1 MSKRSRTPSP
11 KSSRL
16 MNNSSTL
23 DLPDNLI
30 VNGKISRHT
39 AHVIIYLYNLKHC
52 NRISINSKL
61 FFVNEDNDL
70 QETEVASCK
79 TKKKKKRIK
88 KTRRKKTRRR
98 R

>member
-16 MNNSSTL
+16 MNSSSTL

-30 VNGKISRHT
+30 VNGKISGDIARY
-39 AHVIIYLYNLKHC
+39 IIQGYDLKHC

-61 FFVNEDNDL
+61 FFVNNDNDL
-70 QETEVASCK
+70 QETELAMSK
-79 TKKKKKRIK
+79 TKKRKNVLKKREE
-88 KTRRKKTRRR
+88 RKVKN
-98 R
+98 